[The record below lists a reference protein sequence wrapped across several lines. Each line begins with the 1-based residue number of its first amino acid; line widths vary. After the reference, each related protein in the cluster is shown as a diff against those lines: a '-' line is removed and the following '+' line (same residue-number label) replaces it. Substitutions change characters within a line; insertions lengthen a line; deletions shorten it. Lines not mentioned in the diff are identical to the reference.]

1 MTRMKSRT
9 ITMPAPLGEDISA
22 AAKRDA
28 AEQGRYIGPAAWIR
42 EACEEKLQREKRKG
56 AK

>member
-1 MTRMKSRT
+1 MTRMRSRT
-9 ITMPAPLGEDISA
+9 ITMPDPLWEDISA

-28 AEQGRYIGPAAWIR
+28 EEQGRYIGPAAWIR

-56 AK
+56 QR